1 MAQRTFTLQEAQVL
15 LPVLRLLL
23 KQAIDGKKLIETID
37 AEFQALGQRIFLSGG
52 LLVEIGKAATRRAE
66 RDKTVQR
73 IKDVVAEIDATGVQV
88 KDLDMGLLDFPCVV
102 DGNTILLCW
111 KMGEDKITHWHGVD
125 EGYAGRKPIDE
136 NIEKSNC
143 LDTTSIDRFLNSD
156 NTICAPLAAQIS
168 KNFGCV
174 ISLRD
179 LNRTLCVRNTR
190 GEQAGRHSLRDRAS
204 GISSRPGRACVYQ
217 SGNSPQR
224 GPRSGARAW

>member
-1 MAQRTFTLQEAQVL
+1 MLETLQDEKLPRFGPGRAPDGNFVL
-15 LPVLRLLL
+15 SEIELKWGAGTNAPNTVAKFVDAKADFSQNDFSV

-136 NIEKSNC
+136 NIKKLKKKPN
-143 LDTTSIDRFLNSD
+143 
-156 NTICAPLAAQIS
+156 
-168 KNFGCV
+168 
-174 ISLRD
+174 
-179 LNRTLCVRNTR
+179 
-190 GEQAGRHSLRDRAS
+190 
-204 GISSRPGRACVYQ
+204 
-217 SGNSPQR
+217 
-224 GPRSGARAW
+224 

>member
-15 LPVLRLLL
+15 LPVLKSLL
-23 KQAIDGKKLIETID
+23 KQAIDGKKLIQTID

-125 EGYAGRKPIDE
+125 EGYAGRNEESCWRFPLQWYRRRWTIKFHTTFGMTKLRSNLQHPIQCHSGPVLHVVSYA
-136 NIEKSNC
+136 NAIHHVA
-143 LDTTSIDRFLNSD
+143 IDKIF
-156 NTICAPLAAQIS
+156 Q
-168 KNFGCV
+168 
-174 ISLRD
+174 
-179 LNRTLCVRNTR
+179 
-190 GEQAGRHSLRDRAS
+190 
-204 GISSRPGRACVYQ
+204 RPR
-217 SGNSPQR
+217 
-224 GPRSGARAW
+224 

>member
-102 DGNTILLCW
+102 DGETVLLCW
-111 KMGEDKITHWHGVD
+111 KLGEKGITHWHGVS
-125 EGYAGRKPIDE
+125 EGFKGRKPIDE
-136 NIEKSNC
+136 RIAK
-143 LDTTSIDRFLNSD
+143 
-156 NTICAPLAAQIS
+156 A
-168 KNFGCV
+168 K
-174 ISLRD
+174 
-179 LNRTLCVRNTR
+179 
-190 GEQAGRHSLRDRAS
+190 RA
-204 GISSRPGRACVYQ
+204 
-217 SGNSPQR
+217 N
-224 GPRSGARAW
+224 

>member
-15 LPVLRLLL
+15 LPVLKSLL

-136 NIEKSNC
+136 NIAKLKKKPN
-143 LDTTSIDRFLNSD
+143 
-156 NTICAPLAAQIS
+156 
-168 KNFGCV
+168 
-174 ISLRD
+174 
-179 LNRTLCVRNTR
+179 
-190 GEQAGRHSLRDRAS
+190 
-204 GISSRPGRACVYQ
+204 
-217 SGNSPQR
+217 
-224 GPRSGARAW
+224 